1 MKQGGSRRNGKE
13 GLDGGFEGD
22 WVSEQRQDMK
32 EREELTTTG
41 VRQTE
46 RTQHVGVHSGCRR

>member
-13 GLDGGFEGD
+13 GLDGGCEGD

-32 EREELTTTG
+32 EREELKSSG
-41 VRQTE
+41 SL
-46 RTQHVGVHSGCRR
+46 HVPWPRGCRL